1 MVACCLLHQVRV
13 SSQSIWQLGRFGGP
27 YRRSPDPL
35 YEHEAFCARALSLLE
50 QQHASAH
57 HGALGLLEPTAQ
69 PVLVRDAAALLDGP
83 VCELLLDQRLMNGV
97 GNYLRAEILYRARVP
112 PFESARCALER
123 ARDAANAR
131 AQAASGTLPVF
142 AKSPPDLLTAVRDVL
157 RQAVLDKGRDWL
169 NVYAKHYSL
178 KEVDGLGRA
187 VWYRGERG
195 PLPSTVY
202 LGTGTP
208 CMQVLTTAPSPLSP
222 QVSVALCPRQCTRRV
237 GRGIPSSSPESPR

>member
-1 MVACCLLHQVRV
+1 M
-13 SSQSIWQLGRFGGP
+13 
-27 YRRSPDPL
+27 
-35 YEHEAFCARALSLLE
+35 YEHEAFCARAL
-50 QQHASAH
+50 
-57 HGALGLLEPTAQ
+57 GLLEPTAQ
-69 PVLVRDAAALLDGP
+69 PALVRDAAALLDSP

-131 AQAASGTLPVF
+131 AQAASDTLPANGHRATANCQLPNMAVS

>member
-1 MVACCLLHQVRV
+1 M
-13 SSQSIWQLGRFGGP
+13 
-27 YRRSPDPL
+27 
-35 YEHEAFCARALSLLE
+35 YEHEAFCARALGLLE
-50 QQHASAH
+50 PTAQHASAH

-69 PVLVRDAAALLDGP
+69 PALVRDAAALLDSP

-131 AQAASGTLPVF
+131 AQAASDTLPANGHRAANGLPNMAVS

-157 RQAVLDKGRDWL
+157 RQSVLDKGRDWL
-169 NVYAKHYSL
+169 NVYAKHYSI

-208 CMQVLTTAPSPLSP
+208 GMQVLTTAPAPLSP

>member
-1 MVACCLLHQVRV
+1 MVAGCLPHQVRV
-13 SSQSIWQLGRFGGP
+13 SSQSIWQLGRVGGP
-27 YRRSPDPL
+27 YRRSPDPM
-35 YEHEAFCARALSLLE
+35 YEHEAFGARALSLLE

-178 KEVDGLGRA
+178 QEVDGLGRV

-202 LGTGTP
+202 EASGAWDSLFISRIAELIGKAE
-208 CMQVLTTAPSPLSP
+208 LH
-222 QVSVALCPRQCTRRV
+222 ALCAHFGAVEHVTYNGRR
-237 GRGIPSSSPESPR
+237 R

>member
-1 MVACCLLHQVRV
+1 M
-13 SSQSIWQLGRFGGP
+13 
-27 YRRSPDPL
+27 
-35 YEHEAFCARALSLLE
+35 YEHEAFCARALGLLE
-50 QQHASAH
+50 PTAQHASAHHGALGLLEPTAQHASAH

-69 PVLVRDAAALLDGP
+69 PALVRDAATLLDSP

-131 AQAASGTLPVF
+131 AQAASDTLPANGHRAANGLPNMAVS

-202 LGTGTP
+202 EASGAWDSLFIARIPEMIGKAE
-208 CMQVLTTAPSPLSP
+208 LH
-222 QVSVALCPRQCTRRV
+222 ALCAHFGAVEHVSYNGRR
-237 GRGIPSSSPESPR
+237 R

>member
-1 MVACCLLHQVRV
+1 M
-13 SSQSIWQLGRFGGP
+13 
-27 YRRSPDPL
+27 
-35 YEHEAFCARALSLLE
+35 YEHEAFCARALGLLE
-50 QQHASAH
+50 PTAQHASAH

-69 PVLVRDAAALLDGP
+69 PALVRDAATLLDSP

-131 AQAASGTLPVF
+131 AQAASDTLPANGHRAANGLPNMAVS

-202 LGTGTP
+202 EASGAWDSLFIARIPEMIGKAE
-208 CMQVLTTAPSPLSP
+208 LH
-222 QVSVALCPRQCTRRV
+222 ALCAHFGAVEHVSYNGRR
-237 GRGIPSSSPESPR
+237 R